1 MKPSIEE
8 RLQATLEGNYKVE
21 RELGRGAMARVFL
34 ATDVRH
40 GRPVAVKLLPPELAT
55 ATSAE
60 RFLREI
66 RITAALQHPHI
77 LPLLD
82 SGASGGLCW
91 YVMPHVTGE
100 SLRQRL
106 AQGPFPPKDAI
117 RIATEVAK
125 ALAHAHGQGI
135 VHRDI
140 KPENVMLSGG
150 QAIVMDFG
158 LARALDSGGSRITAV
173 GLPLGTPAYMSPEQ
187 VNGET
192 IDARS
197 DIYALGCVLFEML
210 VGQPPFV
217 APNAMRVMQL
227 QLEEAPP
234 RPSQGRPGVPAAIDP
249 VTAKMLAK
257 APLGRYQQAEDVI
270 KELEMVEAMVTVAG
284 LGLANRPAAEAG
296 RKSGW
301 RKLLDRFGGQ
311 R

>member
-1 MKPSIEE
+1 MKQSIEE

-21 RELGRGAMARVFL
+21 RELGRGSMARVFL

-40 GRPVAVKLLPPELAT
+40 GRAVAVKLLPPELAT
-55 ATSAE
+55 TISAE

-100 SLRQRL
+100 SLRERL
-106 AQGPFPPKDAI
+106 ALGPFPPKDAI

-125 ALAHAHGQGI
+125 ALAHAHRQSI

-158 LARALDSGGSRITAV
+158 LARALSGTSGSRITAA

-187 VNGET
+187 VKGET

-197 DIYALGCVLFEML
+197 DLYSLGCVLYEML
-210 VGQPPFV
+210 IGRPPFV
-217 APNAMRVMQL
+217 AANAVRVMQL
-227 QLEEAPP
+227 HIEQAPP
-234 RPSQGRPGVPAAIDP
+234 KPSEARGGLPAALDP
-249 VTAKMLAK
+249 VMAKVLAK
-257 APLGRYQQAEDVI
+257 EPLERYQRAEALITD
-270 KELEMVEAMVTVAG
+270 LEMAEAIVTVAG
-284 LGLANRPAAEAG
+284 LGLGAPPPEEQQ
-296 RKSGW
+296 KSGW
-301 RKLLDRFGGQ
+301 RKLLDRLGG